1 MLNRLLDTLASRVG
15 IVCIVGFL
23 LSLCGGVGLY
33 LQSVIVQLEEDH
45 EVFRDAQIRNGY
57 VAMSDVNRLVVAAQ
71 SALQAG
77 EISTDLKRE
86 FAVANDMLFVR
97 IDNFKN
103 VMRRSGGFSH
113 GPESIEALQRIVDIG
128 DSAVRDGFPD
138 LEVLVQN
145 LLDGN
150 DTARRN
156 LVKFL
161 DSVRRQGD
169 LVLEQQSYAVRRQQF
184 VVLVSL
190 VGITFVGSVALL
202 FLRREVLGRH
212 AREAAEKR
220 AAFMA
225 YFDPLTELPNRVQF
239 QDRLQ
244 SELSS
249 GQPITLLY
257 ADLDDFKLIND
268 TYGHGVGDAVL
279 KHVGSI
285 LDQHTK
291 RHDGFAARLAG
302 DEFAVVVPNDD
313 QDALL
318 ALCETLIGRVTEPLP
333 VNGET
338 IVIGISIGLATSS
351 QVTQRMS
358 LNVDTL
364 NRVTDFALYAAKGE
378 GRNQF
383 MVYDHNLEA
392 KFLERRSMIEELP
405 MAILNKSL
413 EVHLQPKV
421 ELTRRNVY
429 GFEAL
434 VRWRR
439 NGRIVSP
446 NDFIL
451 IAEESGLIVDIDI
464 FVLNAASEVVAEW
477 NTEYGTDYSVSV
489 NLSTLHLNSARIVE
503 LVQDAL
509 WQSNLPPN
517 LLTLEITESTEI
529 RDWGQANS
537 TIDALRRVGC
547 QISLD
552 DFGTGFSSL
561 AYLRS
566 TKADELKIDKS
577 LVDEL
582 ECSLQARQLLSSVFD
597 IAKNLDFKVVVEGI
611 ETGDQC
617 IILQSM
623 GAEFGQG
630 YLFGRPLPALEAL
643 HAADEF
649 APNTLQQGAS

>member
-1 MLNRLLDTLASRVG
+1 M
-15 IVCIVGFL
+15 
-23 LSLCGGVGLY
+23 Y